1 MYWYT
6 SRARFVRSKRLIYKE
21 KPNMIGFSTIIYK
34 VLSLEFATHNMTF
47 VFYAFCGLGILH
59 IPLFISLKKRELMFA
74 DTAIITI
81 KAGNGGNGLVS
92 FHREKYV
99 PDGGP
104 DGGDGG
110 RGGNIVFKAD
120 KTLTTLID
128 FAHKKSFSA
137 RNGED
142 GKARNSSGKKGEDLY
157 IYVPVGTVI
166 KDVKSGKIMKDLSEN
181 GEEFI
186 AAYGGN
192 GGWGNVHFASATR
205 QTPKFAKD
213 GIKGQEREVLLELK
227 LIADVG
233 LAGFPNVGKSTLLS
247 AVSAAR
253 PKIAN
258 YHFTTLEP
266 NLGVVSIG
274 EGKSFVMADIPGL
287 IEGAHQGI
295 GLGHEFLRHIERTRL
310 IIHVVDVSGIE
321 GRNPIDD
328 FEKINSELELYSK
341 QLSSRPMVV
350 AANKTDVITDEKLL
364 EEFREYINKK
374 GYKLFEISAAA
385 HKGVRELINY
395 VSKELDTLEPTPIY
409 ESDFTQED
417 FEEEPFSVRV
427 EDGVYVVEGPY
438 IEKLLR
444 HSNFEDAES
453 MQYFQIA
460 LRRKGVIDA
469 LNKMGCGEG
478 DPVRMYELEFDY
490 TE

>member
-1 MYWYT
+1 M
-6 SRARFVRSKRLIYKE
+6 FVDK
-21 KPNMIGFSTIIYK
+21 
-34 VLSLEFATHNMTF
+34 A
-47 VFYAFCGLGILH
+47 
-59 IPLFISLKKRELMFA
+59 
-74 DTAIITI
+74 AITV

-110 RGGNIVFKAD
+110 RGGNIIFKAD
-120 KTLTTLID
+120 KTISTLID
-128 FAHKKSFSA
+128 FAHKKTFTA

-142 GKARNSSGKKGEDLY
+142 GKARNSFGRKGEDLY
-157 IYVPVGTVI
+157 IPVPVGTVI
-166 KDVKSGKIMKDLSEN
+166 KDAKSGRVMKDMSEDS
-181 GEEFI
+181 EEFI
-186 AAYGGN
+186 AAKGGN

-213 GIKGQEREVLLELK
+213 GLKGQERELILELK

-233 LAGFPNVGKSTLLS
+233 LVGFPNVGKSTLLS

-266 NLGVVSIG
+266 NLGVIKMG

-287 IEGAHQGI
+287 IEGAHEGI

-310 IIHVVDVSGIE
+310 IVHIVDVSGIE
-321 GRNPIDD
+321 GRNPIEDY
-328 FEKINSELELYSK
+328 EKINNELSLYSK
-341 QLSSRPMVV
+341 SLAERPQIVV
-350 AANKTDVITDEKLL
+350 ANKTDIIQDESLL
-364 EEFREYINKK
+364 EEFRNYIEEK
-374 GYKLFEISAAA
+374 GLKLFEISAAA
-385 HKGVRELINY
+385 HKGTKELMNY
-395 VSKELDTLEPTPIY
+395 VSQILDTLEPVEIY
-409 ESDFTQED
+409 EADFEEES
-417 FEEEPFSVRV
+417 FEEEPFEVRK
-427 EDGVYVVEGPY
+427 EDDTYVVGGPY

-444 HSNFEDAES
+444 HCNFEDGES
-453 MQYFQIA
+453 LQYFQVA

-469 LNKMGCGEG
+469 LENAGCGEG

-490 TE
+490 EE

>member
-1 MYWYT
+1 
-6 SRARFVRSKRLIYKE
+6 
-21 KPNMIGFSTIIYK
+21 
-34 VLSLEFATHNMTF
+34 
-47 VFYAFCGLGILH
+47 
-59 IPLFISLKKRELMFA
+59 MFA
-74 DTAIITI
+74 DTAQITV

-110 RGGNIVFKAD
+110 RGGNIIFKAD
-120 KTLTTLID
+120 KTLTTLVD
-128 FAHKKSFSA
+128 FAHKKVFTA

-142 GKARNSSGKKGEDLY
+142 GRARRSFGKKGEDLY
-157 IYVPVGTVI
+157 ILVPVGTVI
-166 KDVKSGKIMKDLSEN
+166 KDTKSGRVMKDMSEN

-213 GIKGQEREVLLELK
+213 GLKGQERELTLELK

-266 NLGVVSIG
+266 NLGVVKMG

-287 IEGAHQGI
+287 IEGAHEGI

-310 IIHVVDVSGIE
+310 IVHIVDVSGIE
-321 GRNPIDD
+321 GRNPIED
-328 FEKINSELELYSK
+328 FEKINNELSLYSK
-341 QLSSRPMVV
+341 SLAERPQIV
-350 AANKTDVITDEKLL
+350 AANKTDVITDPALL
-364 EEFREYINKK
+364 EDFRKYIENK
-374 GYKLFEISAAA
+374 GIKLFEISAAA
-385 HKGVRELINY
+385 HKGTKELINY
-395 VSKELDTLEPTPIY
+395 VSKMLDTLDPVEIY
-409 ESDFTQED
+409 EADFVEED
-417 FEEEPFSVRV
+417 FSEEPFEVRK
-427 EDGVYVVEGPY
+427 EGDTYVVEGPY
-438 IEKLLR
+438 VEKLLR

-460 LRRKGVIDA
+460 LRRKGIIEA
-469 LNKMGCGEG
+469 LENAGCGEG

>member
-1 MYWYT
+1 
-6 SRARFVRSKRLIYKE
+6 
-21 KPNMIGFSTIIYK
+21 
-34 VLSLEFATHNMTF
+34 
-47 VFYAFCGLGILH
+47 
-59 IPLFISLKKRELMFA
+59 MFA
-74 DTAIITI
+74 DIARITV

-120 KTLTTLID
+120 KTLTTLVD
-128 FAHKKSFSA
+128 FAHKKVFTA

-142 GKARNSSGKKGEDLY
+142 GRARRSFGKKGEDLY

-166 KDVKSGKIMKDLSEN
+166 RDAKSGRVMKDMSEN
-181 GEEFI
+181 EEEFI

-213 GIKGQEREVLLELK
+213 GLKGQERELILELK

-266 NLGVVSIG
+266 NLGVVKMG

-287 IEGAHQGI
+287 IEGAHEGV

-310 IIHVVDVSGIE
+310 IVHIVDVSGIE
-321 GRNPIDD
+321 GRNPIED
-328 FEKINSELELYSK
+328 FEKINEELSLYS
-341 QLSSRPMVV
+341 QSLAQRPQIV
-350 AANKTDVITDEKLL
+350 AANKTDIITDVSLL
-364 EEFREYINKK
+364 EEFRKYIADK
-374 GYKLFEISAAA
+374 GIKLFEISAAA
-385 HKGVRELINY
+385 HKGTKELINY
-395 VSKELDTLEPTPIY
+395 VSAMLDTLEPVEIY
-409 ESDFTQED
+409 EADFVEED
-417 FEEEPFSVRV
+417 FSEEPFEVRK
-427 EDGVYVVEGPY
+427 EGDTYVVEGPY
-438 IEKLLR
+438 VEKLLR

-460 LRRKGVIDA
+460 LRRKGIIEA
-469 LNKMGCGEG
+469 LENAGCGEG

>member
-1 MYWYT
+1 MFLDK
-6 SRARFVRSKRLIYKE
+6 A
-21 KPNMIGFSTIIYK
+21 TIT
-34 VLSLEFATHNMTF
+34 V
-47 VFYAFCGLGILH
+47 
-59 IPLFISLKKRELMFA
+59 
-74 DTAIITI
+74 

-110 RGGNIVFKAD
+110 KGGNIVFKAD
-120 KTLTTLID
+120 KTLTTLVD
-128 FAHKKSFSA
+128 FAHKKMFTA

-142 GKARNSSGKKGEDLY
+142 GKARRSSGRKGEDLY

-166 KDVKSGKIMKDLSEN
+166 KDAKSGRVMKDMSEN
-181 GEEFI
+181 EEEFI

-192 GGWGNVHFASATR
+192 GGWGNVHFATATR

-213 GIKGQEREVLLELK
+213 GIRGQERELILELK

-266 NLGVVSIG
+266 NLGVVKMG

-287 IEGAHQGI
+287 IEGAHEGI

-310 IIHVVDVSGIE
+310 IVHIVDVSGTE

-328 FEKINSELELYSK
+328 FEKINNELSLYSK
-341 QLSSRPMVV
+341 SLAERPQIV
-350 AANKTDVITDEKLL
+350 AANKIDVITEPKLL
-364 EEFREYINKK
+364 EDFRKYIEDK
-374 GYKLFEISAAA
+374 GLKLFEISAAA
-385 HKGVRELINY
+385 HTGTKELINQ
-395 VSKELDTLEPTPIY
+395 VSKLLDTLEPVEIY
-409 ESDFTQED
+409 EADFVEED
-417 FEEEPFSVRV
+417 FSEEPFSVRK
-427 EDGVYVVEGPY
+427 EGDTYVVEGPY
-438 IEKLLR
+438 VEKLLR

-453 MQYFQIA
+453 MQYFQLA
-460 LRRKGVIDA
+460 LRRKGIIEA
-469 LNKMGCGEG
+469 LENLGCGEG

>member
-1 MYWYT
+1 M
-6 SRARFVRSKRLIYKE
+6 FVDKA
-21 KPNMIGFSTIIYK
+21 TIT
-34 VLSLEFATHNMTF
+34 V
-47 VFYAFCGLGILH
+47 
-59 IPLFISLKKRELMFA
+59 
-74 DTAIITI
+74 

-110 RGGNIVFKAD
+110 RGGNIIFRAD
-120 KTLTTLID
+120 KTISTLID
-128 FAHKKSFSA
+128 FAHKKTFTA

-142 GKARNSSGKKGEDLY
+142 GKARNSFGKKGEDLY
-157 IYVPVGTVI
+157 ILVPVGTVI
-166 KDVKSGKIMKDLSEN
+166 KDAKSGRVMKDMSAD

-186 AAYGGN
+186 AAKGGN

-213 GIKGQEREVLLELK
+213 GLKGQERELILELK

-266 NLGVVSIG
+266 NLGVIKMG

-287 IEGAHQGI
+287 IEGAHEGI

-310 IIHVVDVSGIE
+310 IVHIVDVSGIE
-321 GRNPIDD
+321 GRNPIED
-328 FEKINSELELYSK
+328 FEKINEELKLYNNS
-341 QLSSRPMVV
+341 LAERPQIV
-350 AANKTDVITDEKLL
+350 AANKTDIIQDETLL
-364 EEFREYINKK
+364 DEFRAYIKEK
-374 GYKLFEISAAA
+374 GLRLFEISAAA
-385 HKGVRELINY
+385 HIGTKELINY
-395 VSKELDTLEPTPIY
+395 VAEVLDTLEPVEIY
-409 ESDFTQED
+409 EADFEEET
-417 FEEEPFSVRV
+417 FEEEPFEVYK
-427 EDGVYVVEGPY
+427 DGETYVVEGPY

-444 HSNFEDAES
+444 HCNFEDGES
-453 MQYFQIA
+453 LQYFQIA

-469 LNKMGCGEG
+469 LEKAGCGEG
-478 DPVRMYELEFDY
+478 DPVRMYELEFDF
-490 TE
+490 EE

>member
-1 MYWYT
+1 
-6 SRARFVRSKRLIYKE
+6 
-21 KPNMIGFSTIIYK
+21 
-34 VLSLEFATHNMTF
+34 
-47 VFYAFCGLGILH
+47 
-59 IPLFISLKKRELMFA
+59 MFA
-74 DTAIITI
+74 DTATITV

-110 RGGNIVFKAD
+110 KGGNIIFKAD
-120 KTLTTLID
+120 KTITTLID
-128 FAHKKSFSA
+128 FAHRKTFTAK
-137 RNGED
+137 NGED
-142 GKARNSSGKKGEDLY
+142 GKARRSSGRKGEDLY
-157 IYVPVGTVI
+157 ILVPVGTVI
-166 KDVKSGKIMKDLSEN
+166 KDAKSGRVMKDMSEN
-181 GEEFI
+181 EEEFI

-213 GIKGQEREVLLELK
+213 GLKGQERELLLELK

-266 NLGVVSIG
+266 NLGVIKMG

-287 IEGAHQGI
+287 IEGAHEGI

-310 IIHVVDVSGIE
+310 IVHIVDVSGIE
-321 GRNPIDD
+321 GRNPIED
-328 FEKINSELELYSK
+328 FEKINNELSLYSK
-341 QLSSRPMVV
+341 SLAERPQIV
-350 AANKTDVITDEKLL
+350 AANKTDVITEPTLL
-364 EEFREYINKK
+364 EDFRKYIEEK
-374 GYKLFEISAAA
+374 GLKLFEISAAA
-385 HKGVRELINY
+385 HKGTRELINY
-395 VSKELDTLEPTPIY
+395 VSDILDTLEPVEIY
-409 ESDFTQED
+409 EADFVEED
-417 FEEEPFSVRV
+417 FSEEPFEVRK
-427 EDGVYVVEGPY
+427 EGETYVVEGPY

-460 LRRKGVIDA
+460 LRRKGIIEA
-469 LNKMGCGEG
+469 LENAGCGEG

>member
-1 MYWYT
+1 MFLDK
-6 SRARFVRSKRLIYKE
+6 A
-21 KPNMIGFSTIIYK
+21 TIT
-34 VLSLEFATHNMTF
+34 V
-47 VFYAFCGLGILH
+47 
-59 IPLFISLKKRELMFA
+59 
-74 DTAIITI
+74 

-104 DGGDGG
+104 DGSDGG
-110 RGGNIVFKAD
+110 KGGNIVFKAD
-120 KTLTTLID
+120 KTLTTLVD
-128 FAHKKSFSA
+128 FAHKKMFTA

-142 GKARNSSGKKGEDLY
+142 GKARRSSGRKGEDLY

-166 KDVKSGKIMKDLSEN
+166 KDAKSGRVMKDMSEN
-181 GEEFI
+181 EEEFI

-192 GGWGNVHFASATR
+192 GGWGNVHFATATR

-213 GIKGQEREVLLELK
+213 GIRGQERELILELK

-266 NLGVVSIG
+266 NLGVVKMG

-287 IEGAHQGI
+287 IEGAHEGI

-310 IIHVVDVSGIE
+310 IVHIVDVSGTE

-328 FEKINSELELYSK
+328 FEKINNELSLYSK
-341 QLSSRPMVV
+341 SLAERPQIV
-350 AANKTDVITDEKLL
+350 AANKIDVITEPKLL
-364 EEFREYINKK
+364 EDFRKYIEDK
-374 GYKLFEISAAA
+374 GLKLFEISAAA
-385 HKGVRELINY
+385 HMGTKELINQ
-395 VSKELDTLEPTPIY
+395 VSKLLDTLEPVEIY
-409 ESDFTQED
+409 EADFVEED
-417 FEEEPFSVRV
+417 FSEEPFSVRK
-427 EDGVYVVEGPY
+427 EGDTYVVEGPY
-438 IEKLLR
+438 VEKLLR

-453 MQYFQIA
+453 MQYFQLA
-460 LRRKGVIDA
+460 LRRKGIIEA
-469 LNKMGCGEG
+469 LENLGCGEG

>member
-1 MYWYT
+1 
-6 SRARFVRSKRLIYKE
+6 
-21 KPNMIGFSTIIYK
+21 
-34 VLSLEFATHNMTF
+34 
-47 VFYAFCGLGILH
+47 
-59 IPLFISLKKRELMFA
+59 MFA
-74 DTAIITI
+74 DIANITV

-110 RGGNIVFKAD
+110 RGGNIIFKAD
-120 KTLTTLID
+120 KTISTLID
-128 FAHKKSFSA
+128 FAHKKTFTA

-142 GKARNSSGKKGEDLY
+142 GKARNSFGKKGEDLY
-157 IYVPVGTVI
+157 IFVPVGTVI
-166 KDVKSGKIMKDLSEN
+166 KDAKSGRVMKDMSED
-181 GEEFI
+181 GEEFV
-186 AAYGGN
+186 AAKGGN

-213 GIKGQEREVLLELK
+213 GLKGQERELILELK

-266 NLGVVSIG
+266 NLGVIKMG

-287 IEGAHQGI
+287 IEGAHEGI

-310 IIHVVDVSGIE
+310 IVHIVDVSGIE
-321 GRNPIDD
+321 GRNPIEDY
-328 FEKINSELELYSK
+328 EKINNELSLYSESLAK
-341 QLSSRPMVV
+341 RPQIV
-350 AANKTDVITDEKLL
+350 AANKTDIIQDESLL
-364 EEFREYINKK
+364 EEFRKYIADK
-374 GYKLFEISAAA
+374 GLPLFEISAAA
-385 HKGVRELINY
+385 HKGTKELINY
-395 VSKELDTLEPTPIY
+395 VSQILDTLEPVEIY
-409 ESDFTQED
+409 EADYEEEN
-417 FEEEPFSVRV
+417 FEEEPFEVRK
-427 EDGVYVVEGPY
+427 EGETYVVEGPY

-444 HSNFEDAES
+444 HCNFEDGES
-453 MQYFQIA
+453 LQYFQIA
-460 LRRKGVIDA
+460 LRRKGVIEA
-469 LNKMGCGEG
+469 LEEAGCGEG

-490 TE
+490 EE

>member
-1 MYWYT
+1 MFLDK
-6 SRARFVRSKRLIYKE
+6 A
-21 KPNMIGFSTIIYK
+21 TIT
-34 VLSLEFATHNMTF
+34 V
-47 VFYAFCGLGILH
+47 
-59 IPLFISLKKRELMFA
+59 
-74 DTAIITI
+74 

-110 RGGNIVFKAD
+110 KGGNIVFKAD
-120 KTLTTLID
+120 KTLTTLVD
-128 FAHKKSFSA
+128 FAHKKVFTA

-142 GKARNSSGKKGEDLY
+142 GKARRSFGRKGEDLY
-157 IYVPVGTVI
+157 IHVPVGTVI
-166 KDVKSGKIMKDLSEN
+166 KDAKSGRVMKDMSEN
-181 GEEFI
+181 EEEFI

-192 GGWGNVHFASATR
+192 GGWGNVHFATATR

-213 GIKGQEREVLLELK
+213 GIRGQERELILELK

-266 NLGVVSIG
+266 NLGVVKMG

-287 IEGAHQGI
+287 IEGAHEGI

-310 IIHVVDVSGIE
+310 IVHIVDVSGTE

-328 FEKINSELELYSK
+328 FEKINNELSLYSK
-341 QLSSRPMVV
+341 SLSERPQIV
-350 AANKTDVITDEKLL
+350 AANKIDVITDPKLL
-364 EEFREYINKK
+364 EDFRKYIEDK
-374 GYKLFEISAAA
+374 GLKLFEISAAA
-385 HKGVRELINY
+385 HMGTKELINQ
-395 VSKELDTLEPTPIY
+395 VSKLLDTLEPVEIY
-409 ESDFTQED
+409 EADFVEED
-417 FEEEPFSVRV
+417 FSEEPFTVRK
-427 EDGVYVVEGPY
+427 EGDTYVVEGPY
-438 IEKLLR
+438 VEKLLR

-453 MQYFQIA
+453 MQYFQLA
-460 LRRKGVIDA
+460 LRRKGIIEA
-469 LNKMGCGEG
+469 LENLGCGEG

>member
-1 MYWYT
+1 M
-6 SRARFVRSKRLIYKE
+6 FVDKAS
-21 KPNMIGFSTIIYK
+21 
-34 VLSLEFATHNMTF
+34 
-47 VFYAFCGLGILH
+47 
-59 IPLFISLKKRELMFA
+59 
-74 DTAIITI
+74 ITV

-110 RGGNIVFKAD
+110 RGGNIVFRAD
-120 KTLTTLID
+120 KTISTLID
-128 FAHKKSFSA
+128 FAHKKTFTA

-142 GKARNSSGKKGEDLY
+142 GKARNSFGKKGEDLY
-157 IYVPVGTVI
+157 ILVPVGTVI
-166 KDVKSGKIMKDLSEN
+166 KDAKSGRVMKDMSED

-186 AAYGGN
+186 AAKGGN

-213 GIKGQEREVLLELK
+213 GLKGQERELILELK

-266 NLGVVSIG
+266 NLGVIKMG

-287 IEGAHQGI
+287 IEGAHEGI

-310 IIHVVDVSGIE
+310 IVHIVDVSGIE
-321 GRNPIDD
+321 GRNPIEDY
-328 FEKINSELELYSK
+328 EKINNELSLYSK
-341 QLSSRPMVV
+341 SLAERPQIV
-350 AANKTDVITDEKLL
+350 AANKTDIIQDESLL
-364 EEFREYINKK
+364 EEFRKYIEEK
-374 GYKLFEISAAA
+374 GLPLFEISAAA
-385 HKGVRELINY
+385 HKGTKELINY
-395 VSKELDTLEPTPIY
+395 VSQILDTLEPVEIY
-409 ESDFTQED
+409 EADFEEEN
-417 FEEEPFSVRV
+417 FEEEPFEVFK
-427 EDGVYVVEGPY
+427 EGETYVVQGPY

-444 HSNFEDAES
+444 HCNFDDGES
-453 MQYFQIA
+453 LQYFQVA

-469 LNKMGCGEG
+469 LEKAGCSEG

-490 TE
+490 EE

>member
-1 MYWYT
+1 
-6 SRARFVRSKRLIYKE
+6 
-21 KPNMIGFSTIIYK
+21 
-34 VLSLEFATHNMTF
+34 
-47 VFYAFCGLGILH
+47 
-59 IPLFISLKKRELMFA
+59 
-74 DTAIITI
+74 
-81 KAGNGGNGLVS
+81 VS

-120 KTLTTLID
+120 KTLTTLVD
-128 FAHKKSFSA
+128 FAHKKIFTA

-142 GKARNSSGKKGEDLY
+142 GRARRSFGKKGEDLY

-166 KDVKSGKIMKDLSEN
+166 RDAKSGRVMKDMSEN
-181 GEEFI
+181 EEEFI

-213 GIKGQEREVLLELK
+213 GLKGQERELILELK

-266 NLGVVSIG
+266 NLGVVKMG

-287 IEGAHQGI
+287 IEGAHEGV

-310 IIHVVDVSGIE
+310 IVHIVDVSGIE
-321 GRNPIDD
+321 GRNPIED
-328 FEKINSELELYSK
+328 FEKINEELSLYS
-341 QLSSRPMVV
+341 QSLAQRPQIV
-350 AANKTDVITDEKLL
+350 AANKTDIITDALLL
-364 EEFREYINKK
+364 EEFRKYIADK
-374 GYKLFEISAAA
+374 GLKLFEISAAA
-385 HKGVRELINY
+385 HKGTKELINY
-395 VSKELDTLEPTPIY
+395 VSAMLDTLEPVEIY
-409 ESDFTQED
+409 EADFVEED
-417 FEEEPFSVRV
+417 FSEEPFEVRK
-427 EDGVYVVEGPY
+427 EGDTYVVEGPY
-438 IEKLLR
+438 VEKLLR
-444 HSNFEDAES
+444 HCNFEDAES

-460 LRRKGVIDA
+460 LRRKGIIEA
-469 LNKMGCGEG
+469 LENAGCCEG

>member
-1 MYWYT
+1 
-6 SRARFVRSKRLIYKE
+6 
-21 KPNMIGFSTIIYK
+21 
-34 VLSLEFATHNMTF
+34 
-47 VFYAFCGLGILH
+47 
-59 IPLFISLKKRELMFA
+59 MFA
-74 DTAIITI
+74 DIAHITV

-120 KTLTTLID
+120 KTLTTLVD
-128 FAHKKSFSA
+128 FAHKKNFTA

-142 GKARNSSGKKGEDLY
+142 GRARRSFGKKGEDLY

-166 KDVKSGKIMKDLSEN
+166 KDTKSGKVMKDMSEN

-213 GIKGQEREVLLELK
+213 GLKGQERELTLELK

-266 NLGVVSIG
+266 NLGVVKMG

-287 IEGAHQGI
+287 IEGAHEGI

-310 IIHVVDVSGIE
+310 IVHIVDVSGIE
-321 GRNPIDD
+321 GRNPIED
-328 FEKINSELELYSK
+328 FEKINNELSLYSHS
-341 QLSSRPMVV
+341 LAERPQIVV
-350 AANKTDVITDEKLL
+350 ANKTDIITDTALL
-364 EEFREYINKK
+364 EEFRKYIEEK
-374 GYKLFEISAAA
+374 GLRLFEISAAA
-385 HKGVRELINY
+385 HKGTKELINY
-395 VSKELDTLEPTPIY
+395 VSAMLDTLEPVEIY
-409 ESDFTQED
+409 EADFVEED
-417 FEEEPFSVRV
+417 FSEEPFEVRK
-427 EDGVYVVEGPY
+427 EGETYVVEGPY
-438 IEKLLR
+438 VEKLLR
-444 HSNFEDAES
+444 HCNFEDAES
-453 MQYFQIA
+453 MQYFQLA
-460 LRRKGVIDA
+460 LRRKGIIEA
-469 LNKMGCGEG
+469 LENAGCGEG

>member
-1 MYWYT
+1 M
-6 SRARFVRSKRLIYKE
+6 FVDKA
-21 KPNMIGFSTIIYK
+21 N
-34 VLSLEFATHNMTF
+34 
-47 VFYAFCGLGILH
+47 
-59 IPLFISLKKRELMFA
+59 
-74 DTAIITI
+74 ITV

-110 RGGNIVFKAD
+110 KGGNIVFKAD
-120 KTLTTLID
+120 KTLSTLID
-128 FAHKKSFSA
+128 FAHKKVFTA

-142 GKARNSSGKKGEDLY
+142 GKARRSSGRKGEDLY

-166 KDVKSGKIMKDLSEN
+166 REAKTSRVMKDMSCD

-186 AAYGGN
+186 AAQGGN

-213 GIKGQEREVLLELK
+213 GLKGQERELTLELK
-227 LIADVG
+227 LLADVG

-266 NLGVVSIG
+266 NLGVVKMG

-287 IEGAHQGI
+287 IEGAHEGI

-310 IIHVVDVSGIE
+310 IVHIVDVSGIE
-321 GRNPIDD
+321 GRNPIED
-328 FEKINSELELYSK
+328 FEKINEELSLYSES
-341 QLSSRPMVV
+341 LGSRPQIV
-350 AANKTDVITDEKLL
+350 AANKIDIITDSEAYEDFKK
-364 EEFREYINKK
+364 YIADK
-374 GYKLFEISAAA
+374 GIKLFEISAAT
-385 HKGVRELINY
+385 HSGTKELINY
-395 VSKELDTLEPTPIY
+395 VSMVLDTLEPVQIY
-409 ESDFTQED
+409 EADFVEED
-417 FEEEPFSVRV
+417 FEEEPFQVRK
-427 EDGVYVVEGPY
+427 EDDTYVVEGPY
-438 IEKLLR
+438 VEKLLR
-444 HSNFEDAES
+444 HCNFEDAES
-453 MQYFQIA
+453 MQYFQLA
-460 LRRKGVIDA
+460 LRRKGIIEA
-469 LNKMGCGEG
+469 LENAGCSEG

>member
-1 MYWYT
+1 
-6 SRARFVRSKRLIYKE
+6 
-21 KPNMIGFSTIIYK
+21 
-34 VLSLEFATHNMTF
+34 
-47 VFYAFCGLGILH
+47 
-59 IPLFISLKKRELMFA
+59 MFA
-74 DTAIITI
+74 DIANITV

-110 RGGNIVFKAD
+110 KGGNIVFKAD
-120 KTLTTLID
+120 KTLTTLVD
-128 FAHKKSFSA
+128 FAHKKVFTA

-142 GKARNSSGKKGEDLY
+142 GKARRSSGRKGEDLY
-157 IYVPVGTVI
+157 ILVPVGTVI
-166 KDVKSGKIMKDLSEN
+166 KDAKSGRVMKDMSEN
-181 GEEFI
+181 EEEFI

-213 GIKGQEREVLLELK
+213 GLKGQERELILELK

-266 NLGVVSIG
+266 NLGVIKMG

-287 IEGAHQGI
+287 IEGAHEGI

-310 IIHVVDVSGIE
+310 IVHIVDVSGIE
-321 GRNPIDD
+321 GRNPIED
-328 FEKINSELELYSK
+328 FEKINKELSLYSES
-341 QLSSRPMVV
+341 LATRPQIVV
-350 AANKTDVITDEKLL
+350 ANKTDIITDPSLL
-364 EEFREYINKK
+364 EEFRKYIEEK
-374 GYKLFEISAAA
+374 GLPLFEISAAA
-385 HKGVRELINY
+385 HKGTKELINH
-395 VSKELDTLEPTPIY
+395 VSAMLDTLEPVEIY
-409 ESDFTQED
+409 EADFVEED
-417 FEEEPFSVRV
+417 FFEEPFAVRK
-427 EDGVYVVEGPY
+427 EGETYVVEGPY
-438 IEKLLR
+438 VEKLLR
-444 HSNFEDAES
+444 HCNFEDAES
-453 MQYFQIA
+453 MQYFQLA
-460 LRRKGVIDA
+460 LRRKGIIDA
-469 LNKMGCGEG
+469 LENAGCGEG

>member
-1 MYWYT
+1 
-6 SRARFVRSKRLIYKE
+6 
-21 KPNMIGFSTIIYK
+21 
-34 VLSLEFATHNMTF
+34 
-47 VFYAFCGLGILH
+47 
-59 IPLFISLKKRELMFA
+59 MFA
-74 DTAIITI
+74 DIAQITV

-110 RGGNIVFKAD
+110 KGGNIVFKAD
-120 KTLTTLID
+120 KTLTTLVD
-128 FAHKKSFSA
+128 FAHKKVFTA

-142 GKARNSSGKKGEDLY
+142 GKARRSSGRKGEDLY

-166 KDVKSGKIMKDLSEN
+166 KDAKSGRVMKDMSEN
-181 GEEFI
+181 EEEFI
-186 AAYGGN
+186 AAHGGN
-192 GGWGNVHFASATR
+192 GGWGNVHFATATR

-213 GIKGQEREVLLELK
+213 GIKGQERELILELK

-266 NLGVVSIG
+266 NLGVVKMG

-287 IEGAHQGI
+287 IEGAHEGI

-310 IIHVVDVSGIE
+310 IVHIVDVSGTE

-328 FEKINSELELYSK
+328 FEKINNELSLYSK
-341 QLSSRPMVV
+341 SLSERPQIV
-350 AANKTDVITDEKLL
+350 AANKIDVITDPKLL
-364 EEFREYINKK
+364 EDFRKYIEDK
-374 GYKLFEISAAA
+374 GLKLFEISAAA
-385 HKGVRELINY
+385 HIGTKELINY
-395 VSKELDTLEPTPIY
+395 VSKLLDTLEPVEIY
-409 ESDFTQED
+409 EADFVEED
-417 FEEEPFSVRV
+417 FSEEPFTLRK
-427 EDGVYVVEGPY
+427 EGDTYVVEGPY

-453 MQYFQIA
+453 MQYFQLA
-460 LRRKGVIDA
+460 LRRKGIIDA
-469 LNKMGCGEG
+469 LENLGCGEG

>member
-1 MYWYT
+1 
-6 SRARFVRSKRLIYKE
+6 
-21 KPNMIGFSTIIYK
+21 
-34 VLSLEFATHNMTF
+34 
-47 VFYAFCGLGILH
+47 
-59 IPLFISLKKRELMFA
+59 MFA
-74 DTAIITI
+74 DTAKITV

-128 FAHKKSFSA
+128 FAHKKVFTA
-137 RNGED
+137 KNGED
-142 GKARNSSGKKGEDLY
+142 GRARNSFGKKGEDLY

-166 KDVKSGKIMKDLSEN
+166 KDAKTLRVMKDLSEN

-186 AAYGGN
+186 AARGGN
-192 GGWGNVHFASATR
+192 GGWGNVHFATATR

-213 GIKGQEREVLLELK
+213 GIKGQERELILELK

-233 LAGFPNVGKSTLLS
+233 LAGFPNVGKSTLLAS
-247 AVSAAR
+247 VSAAR

-287 IEGAHQGI
+287 IEGAHEGV

-341 QLSSRPMVV
+341 NLAARPMVV
-350 AANKTDVITDEKLL
+350 AANKTDIIMDNALL

-374 GYKLFEISAAA
+374 GLKLFEISAAA
-385 HKGVRELINY
+385 HKGVRELMNY
-395 VSKELDTLEPTPIY
+395 VSKELDNLEPVELY
-409 ESDFTQED
+409 EADFVEED
-417 FEEEPFSVRV
+417 YEEEPFEVRI
-427 EDGVYVVEGPY
+427 ENGVYVVEGPY

-444 HSNFEDAES
+444 HCNFEDAES

-469 LNKMGCGEG
+469 LCEKGCGEG

>member
-1 MYWYT
+1 M
-6 SRARFVRSKRLIYKE
+6 FVDKA
-21 KPNMIGFSTIIYK
+21 N
-34 VLSLEFATHNMTF
+34 
-47 VFYAFCGLGILH
+47 
-59 IPLFISLKKRELMFA
+59 
-74 DTAIITI
+74 ITV

-120 KTLTTLID
+120 KTLSTLVD
-128 FAHKKSFSA
+128 FAHKKVFTA

-142 GKARNSSGKKGEDLY
+142 GKARRSFGRKGEDLY

-166 KDVKSGKIMKDLSEN
+166 RDAKTNRVMKDMSED

-186 AAYGGN
+186 AAQGGN

-213 GIKGQEREVLLELK
+213 GLKGQEREITLELK

-266 NLGVVSIG
+266 NLGVVKMG

-287 IEGAHQGI
+287 IEGAHEGI

-310 IIHVVDVSGIE
+310 IVHIVDISGIE
-321 GRNPIDD
+321 GRNPIED
-328 FEKINSELELYSK
+328 FEKINEELSLYSES
-341 QLSSRPMVV
+341 LANRPQIV
-350 AANKTDVITDEKLL
+350 AANKIDIITDPDAY
-364 EEFREYINKK
+364 EEFKKYIADK
-374 GYKLFEISAAA
+374 GIKLFEISAAT
-385 HKGVRELINY
+385 HSGTKELINY
-395 VSKELDTLEPTPIY
+395 VSAILDTLEPVQIY
-409 ESDFTQED
+409 EADFVEED
-417 FEEEPFSVRV
+417 FEEEPFEVRK
-427 EDGVYVVEGPY
+427 EDDTYVVEGPY
-438 IEKLLR
+438 VEKLLR
-444 HSNFEDAES
+444 HCNFEDAES
-453 MQYFQIA
+453 MQYFQLA
-460 LRRKGVIDA
+460 LRRKGIIDA
-469 LNKMGCGEG
+469 LENAGCGEG

>member
-1 MYWYT
+1 M
-6 SRARFVRSKRLIYKE
+6 FVDKA
-21 KPNMIGFSTIIYK
+21 N
-34 VLSLEFATHNMTF
+34 
-47 VFYAFCGLGILH
+47 
-59 IPLFISLKKRELMFA
+59 
-74 DTAIITI
+74 ITV

-110 RGGNIVFKAD
+110 KGGNIVFKAD
-120 KTLTTLID
+120 KTLSTLID
-128 FAHKKSFSA
+128 FAHKKVFTA

-142 GKARNSSGKKGEDLY
+142 GKARRSSGRKGEDLY
-157 IYVPVGTVI
+157 INVPVGTVI
-166 KDVKSGKIMKDLSEN
+166 RDAKSNRVMKDMSCD

-186 AAYGGN
+186 AAQGGN

-213 GIKGQEREVLLELK
+213 GLKGQERELALELK
-227 LIADVG
+227 LLADVG

-266 NLGVVSIG
+266 NLGVVKMG

-287 IEGAHQGI
+287 IEGAHEGI

-310 IIHVVDVSGIE
+310 IVHIVDVSGIE
-321 GRNPIDD
+321 GRNPIED
-328 FEKINSELELYSK
+328 FEKINEELSLYSES
-341 QLSSRPMVV
+341 LATRPQIV
-350 AANKTDVITDEKLL
+350 AANKIDIITDVEAYENFKK
-364 EEFREYINKK
+364 YIADK
-374 GYKLFEISAAA
+374 GIRLFEISAAS
-385 HKGVRELINY
+385 HQGTKELINY
-395 VSKELDTLEPTPIY
+395 VSAILDTLEPVEIY
-409 ESDFTQED
+409 EADFVEED
-417 FEEEPFSVRV
+417 FSEDPFEVRK
-427 EDGVYVVEGPY
+427 EDDTYVVEGPY

-444 HSNFEDAES
+444 HCNFEDAES
-453 MQYFQIA
+453 MQYFQLA
-460 LRRKGVIDA
+460 LRRKGIIEA
-469 LNKMGCGEG
+469 LENAGCGEG

>member
-1 MYWYT
+1 
-6 SRARFVRSKRLIYKE
+6 
-21 KPNMIGFSTIIYK
+21 
-34 VLSLEFATHNMTF
+34 
-47 VFYAFCGLGILH
+47 
-59 IPLFISLKKRELMFA
+59 MFA
-74 DTAIITI
+74 DIANITV

-120 KTLTTLID
+120 KTISTLID
-128 FAHKKSFSA
+128 FAHKKTFTA

-142 GKARNSSGKKGEDLY
+142 GKARNSFGRKGEDLY
-157 IYVPVGTVI
+157 IPVPVGTVI
-166 KDVKSGKIMKDLSEN
+166 KDAKSGRVMKDMSED

-186 AAYGGN
+186 AAKGGN

-213 GIKGQEREVLLELK
+213 GLKGQERELILELK

-266 NLGVVSIG
+266 NLGVIKMG

-287 IEGAHQGI
+287 IEGAHEGI

-310 IIHVVDVSGIE
+310 IVHIVDVSGIE
-321 GRNPIDD
+321 GRNPIEDY
-328 FEKINSELELYSK
+328 EKINNELSLYSK
-341 QLSSRPMVV
+341 SLAERPQIV
-350 AANKTDVITDEKLL
+350 AANKTDIIQDESLL
-364 EEFREYINKK
+364 EEFRKYIADK
-374 GYKLFEISAAA
+374 GLPLFEISAAA
-385 HKGVRELINY
+385 HKGTKELINY
-395 VSKELDTLEPTPIY
+395 VSQILDTLEPVEIY
-409 ESDFTQED
+409 EADFEEES
-417 FEEEPFSVRV
+417 FEEEPFEVLK
-427 EDGVYVVEGPY
+427 EGDTYVVEGPY

-444 HSNFEDAES
+444 HCNFEDAES

-460 LRRKGVIDA
+460 LRRKGVIEA
-469 LNKMGCGEG
+469 LENAGCGEG

-490 TE
+490 EE

>member
-1 MYWYT
+1 
-6 SRARFVRSKRLIYKE
+6 
-21 KPNMIGFSTIIYK
+21 
-34 VLSLEFATHNMTF
+34 
-47 VFYAFCGLGILH
+47 
-59 IPLFISLKKRELMFA
+59 MFA
-74 DTAIITI
+74 DIANITV

-110 RGGNIVFKAD
+110 KGGNIVFKAD

-128 FAHKKSFSA
+128 FAHRKVFTA

-142 GKARNSSGKKGEDLY
+142 GKARRSSGRKGEDLY

-166 KDVKSGKIMKDLSEN
+166 KDTKTNRVMKDLSEN

-213 GIKGQEREVLLELK
+213 GLKGQERELTLELK

-266 NLGVVSIG
+266 NLGVVKMG

-287 IEGAHQGI
+287 IEGAHEGI

-310 IIHVVDVSGIE
+310 IVHVVDVSGIE
-321 GRNPIDD
+321 GRNPIED
-328 FEKINSELELYSK
+328 FEKINEELSLYSES
-341 QLSSRPMVV
+341 LATRPQIV
-350 AANKTDVITDEKLL
+350 AANKIDIITDPDAY
-364 EEFREYINKK
+364 EEFKKYIADK
-374 GYKLFEISAAA
+374 GIKLFEISAAA
-385 HKGVRELINY
+385 HQGTKELINH
-395 VSKELDTLEPTPIY
+395 VSAMLDTLEPVEIY
-409 ESDFTQED
+409 EADFVEED
-417 FEEEPFSVRV
+417 FEEEPFEVRK
-427 EDGVYVVEGPY
+427 EDDTYVVEGPY

-444 HSNFEDAES
+444 HCNFEDAES
-453 MQYFQIA
+453 MQYFQLA
-460 LRRKGVIDA
+460 LRRKGIIEA
-469 LNKMGCGEG
+469 LENAGCGEG

>member
-1 MYWYT
+1 
-6 SRARFVRSKRLIYKE
+6 
-21 KPNMIGFSTIIYK
+21 
-34 VLSLEFATHNMTF
+34 
-47 VFYAFCGLGILH
+47 
-59 IPLFISLKKRELMFA
+59 MFA
-74 DTAIITI
+74 DTAQITV

-110 RGGNIVFKAD
+110 RGGNIIFKAD
-120 KTLTTLID
+120 KTLTTLVD
-128 FAHKKSFSA
+128 FAHKKVFTA

-142 GKARNSSGKKGEDLY
+142 GRARRSFGKKGEDLY
-157 IYVPVGTVI
+157 ILVPVGTVI
-166 KDVKSGKIMKDLSEN
+166 KETKSGRVMKDMSEN

-213 GIKGQEREVLLELK
+213 GLKGQERELTLELK

-266 NLGVVSIG
+266 NLGVVKMG

-287 IEGAHQGI
+287 IEGAHEGI

-310 IIHVVDVSGIE
+310 IVHIVDVSGIE
-321 GRNPIDD
+321 GRNPIED
-328 FEKINSELELYSK
+328 FEKINNELSLYSK
-341 QLSSRPMVV
+341 SLAERPQIV
-350 AANKTDVITDEKLL
+350 AANKTDVITDPTLL
-364 EEFREYINKK
+364 EDFRKYIEDK
-374 GYKLFEISAAA
+374 GIKLFEISAAA
-385 HKGVRELINY
+385 HKGTKELINY
-395 VSKELDTLEPTPIY
+395 VSKILDTLDPVEIY
-409 ESDFTQED
+409 EADFVEED
-417 FEEEPFSVRV
+417 FSEEPFEVRK
-427 EDGVYVVEGPY
+427 EGDTYVVEGPY
-438 IEKLLR
+438 VEKLLR

-460 LRRKGVIDA
+460 LRRKGIIEA
-469 LNKMGCGEG
+469 LENAGCGEG

>member
-1 MYWYT
+1 M
-6 SRARFVRSKRLIYKE
+6 FVDK
-21 KPNMIGFSTIIYK
+21 
-34 VLSLEFATHNMTF
+34 
-47 VFYAFCGLGILH
+47 
-59 IPLFISLKKRELMFA
+59 
-74 DTAIITI
+74 AIVSV

-110 RGGNIVFKAD
+110 KGGNIIFKAD
-120 KTLTTLID
+120 KTLTTLVD
-128 FAHKKSFSA
+128 FAHRKTFTAK
-137 RNGED
+137 NGED
-142 GKARNSSGKKGEDLY
+142 GKARRSSGRKGEDLY
-157 IYVPVGTVI
+157 ILVPVGTVI
-166 KDVKSGKIMKDLSEN
+166 KDAKSGRVMKDMSEN
-181 GEEFI
+181 EEEFI

-213 GIKGQEREVLLELK
+213 GLKGQERELLLELK

-266 NLGVVSIG
+266 NLGVVKMG

-287 IEGAHQGI
+287 IEGAHEGI

-310 IIHVVDVSGIE
+310 IVHIVDVSGIE
-321 GRNPIDD
+321 GRDPIEDY
-328 FEKINSELELYSK
+328 EKINSELSLYSK
-341 QLSSRPMVV
+341 SLAERPQIVV
-350 AANKTDVITDEKLL
+350 ANKIDVIADPELL
-364 EEFREYINKK
+364 EKFREYIKEK
-374 GYKLFEISAAA
+374 GLELFEISAAA
-385 HKGVRELINY
+385 HKGTRELINY
-395 VSKELDTLEPTPIY
+395 VSSILDTLEPVEIY
-409 ESDFTQED
+409 EADFVEED
-417 FEEEPFSVRV
+417 FSEEPFEVRK
-427 EDGVYVVEGPY
+427 EGETYVVEGPY

-444 HSNFEDAES
+444 HCNFEDAES

-460 LRRKGVIDA
+460 LRRKGIIEA
-469 LNKMGCGEG
+469 LENAGCGEG

>member
-1 MYWYT
+1 M
-6 SRARFVRSKRLIYKE
+6 FVDKA
-21 KPNMIGFSTIIYK
+21 N
-34 VLSLEFATHNMTF
+34 
-47 VFYAFCGLGILH
+47 
-59 IPLFISLKKRELMFA
+59 
-74 DTAIITI
+74 ITI

-110 RGGNIVFKAD
+110 RGGNIIFKAD
-120 KTLTTLID
+120 KTISTLID
-128 FAHKKSFSA
+128 FAHKKTFTA

-142 GKARNSSGKKGEDLY
+142 GKARNSSGRKGEDLY
-157 IYVPVGTVI
+157 ILVPVGTVI
-166 KDVKSGKIMKDLSEN
+166 KEATTGRVMKDMSED

-186 AAYGGN
+186 AAKGGN
-192 GGWGNVHFASATR
+192 GGWGNVHFATATR

-213 GIKGQEREVLLELK
+213 GLKGQERELILELK

-266 NLGVVSIG
+266 NLGVIKMG

-287 IEGAHQGI
+287 IEGAHEGI

-310 IIHVVDVSGIE
+310 IVHIVDVSGIE
-321 GRNPIDD
+321 GRNPIEDY
-328 FEKINSELELYSK
+328 EKINNELSLYSAS
-341 QLSSRPMVV
+341 LAERPQIVV
-350 AANKTDVITDEKLL
+350 ANKTDIIQDESLL
-364 EEFREYINKK
+364 EEFRKFIEEK
-374 GYKLFEISAAA
+374 GLKLFEISAAA
-385 HKGVRELINY
+385 HKGTKELINY
-395 VSKELDTLEPTPIY
+395 VSQILDTLEPVEIY
-409 ESDFTQED
+409 EADFEEEN
-417 FEEEPFSVRV
+417 FEEEPFEVRK
-427 EDGVYVVEGPY
+427 EGDTYVVEGPY

-444 HSNFEDAES
+444 HCNFEDAES
-453 MQYFQIA
+453 LQYFQIA

-469 LNKMGCGEG
+469 LENAGCGEG
-478 DPVRMYELEFDY
+478 DPVRMYELEFDF
-490 TE
+490 EE

>member
-1 MYWYT
+1 
-6 SRARFVRSKRLIYKE
+6 
-21 KPNMIGFSTIIYK
+21 
-34 VLSLEFATHNMTF
+34 
-47 VFYAFCGLGILH
+47 
-59 IPLFISLKKRELMFA
+59 MFA
-74 DTAIITI
+74 DTARISV

-110 RGGNIVFKAD
+110 KGGNIVFKAD
-120 KTLTTLID
+120 KTISTLID
-128 FAHKKSFSA
+128 FAHKKTFSA
-137 RNGED
+137 KNGED
-142 GKARNSSGKKGEDLY
+142 GKARNSFGKKGEDLY

-166 KDVKSGKIMKDLSEN
+166 KDEKTGRVMKDMSCD

-192 GGWGNVHFASATR
+192 GGWGNVHFATATR
-205 QTPKFAKD
+205 QAPKFAKD
-213 GIKGQEREVLLELK
+213 GLKGQERELLLELK

-266 NLGVVSIG
+266 NLGVIKIG

-287 IEGAHQGI
+287 IEGAHEGV

-310 IIHVVDVSGIE
+310 IVHIVDVSGIE
-321 GRNPIDD
+321 GRNPVEDY
-328 FEKINSELELYSK
+328 EKINAELALYS
-341 QLSSRPMVV
+341 QSLAQRPQIVV
-350 AANKTDVITDEKLL
+350 ANKTDIIQDETLL
-364 EEFREYINKK
+364 EEFRSYIK
-374 GYKLFEISAAA
+374 GKGIKLFEISAAA
-385 HKGVRELINY
+385 HKGTKELINY
-395 VSKELDTLEPTPIY
+395 VSATLDTLEPVEIY
-409 ESDFTQED
+409 EADFVEED
-417 FEEEPFSVRV
+417 FNQEPF
-427 EDGVYVVEGPY
+427 EITKDGDTYVVEGPY

-444 HSNFEDAES
+444 HCNFEDAES
-453 MQYFQIA
+453 MQYFQLA
-460 LRRKGVIDA
+460 LRRKGIIEA
-469 LNKMGCGEG
+469 LENMGCGEG

>member
-1 MYWYT
+1 M
-6 SRARFVRSKRLIYKE
+6 FVDKA
-21 KPNMIGFSTIIYK
+21 N
-34 VLSLEFATHNMTF
+34 
-47 VFYAFCGLGILH
+47 
-59 IPLFISLKKRELMFA
+59 
-74 DTAIITI
+74 ITV

-110 RGGNIVFKAD
+110 KGGNIVFKAD
-120 KTLTTLID
+120 KTLSTLID
-128 FAHKKSFSA
+128 FAHKKVFTA

-142 GKARNSSGKKGEDLY
+142 GKARRSSGRKGEDLY
-157 IYVPVGTVI
+157 INVPVGTVI
-166 KDVKSGKIMKDLSEN
+166 RDAKTNRVMKDMSED

-186 AAYGGN
+186 AAQGGN

-213 GIKGQEREVLLELK
+213 GLKGQERELTLELK
-227 LIADVG
+227 LLADVG

-266 NLGVVSIG
+266 NLGVVKIG

-287 IEGAHQGI
+287 IEGAHEGI

-310 IIHVVDVSGIE
+310 IVHIVDVSGIE
-321 GRNPIDD
+321 GRNPIED
-328 FEKINSELELYSK
+328 FEKINEELSLYNES
-341 QLSSRPMVV
+341 LAARPQIV
-350 AANKTDVITDEKLL
+350 AANKIDIITDPEAYESFKK
-364 EEFREYINKK
+364 YIADK
-374 GYKLFEISAAA
+374 GIRLFEISAAS
-385 HKGVRELINY
+385 HQGTKELINY
-395 VSKELDTLEPTPIY
+395 VSAILDTLEPVEIY
-409 ESDFTQED
+409 EADFVEED
-417 FEEEPFSVRV
+417 FEEEPFEVRK
-427 EDGVYVVEGPY
+427 EDDTYVVEGPY
-438 IEKLLR
+438 VEKLLR
-444 HSNFEDAES
+444 HCNFEDAES
-453 MQYFQIA
+453 MQYFQLA
-460 LRRKGVIDA
+460 LRRKGIIDA
-469 LNKMGCGEG
+469 LENAGCGEG

>member
-1 MYWYT
+1 M
-6 SRARFVRSKRLIYKE
+6 FVDKA
-21 KPNMIGFSTIIYK
+21 
-34 VLSLEFATHNMTF
+34 V
-47 VFYAFCGLGILH
+47 
-59 IPLFISLKKRELMFA
+59 ISV
-74 DTAIITI
+74 

-110 RGGNIVFKAD
+110 KGGNIIFKAD
-120 KTLTTLID
+120 KTLTTLVD
-128 FAHKKSFSA
+128 FAHRKTFTAK
-137 RNGED
+137 NGED
-142 GKARNSSGKKGEDLY
+142 GKARRSSGRKGEDLY
-157 IYVPVGTVI
+157 ILVPVGTVI
-166 KDVKSGKIMKDLSEN
+166 KDSKSGRVMKDMSEN
-181 GEEFI
+181 EEEFI

-213 GIKGQEREVLLELK
+213 GLKGQERELLLELK

-266 NLGVVSIG
+266 NLGVIKMG

-287 IEGAHQGI
+287 IEGAHEGI

-310 IIHVVDVSGIE
+310 IVHIVDVSGIE
-321 GRNPIDD
+321 GRNPIED
-328 FEKINSELELYSK
+328 FEKINNELSLYSK
-341 QLSSRPMVV
+341 SLAERPQIV
-350 AANKTDVITDEKLL
+350 AANKTDVITDPSLL
-364 EEFREYINKK
+364 EDFRKYIEEK
-374 GYKLFEISAAA
+374 GLKLFEISAVA
-385 HKGVRELINY
+385 HKGTRELINY
-395 VSKELDTLEPTPIY
+395 VSDILDTLEPVEIY
-409 ESDFTQED
+409 EADFVEED
-417 FEEEPFSVRV
+417 FSEEPFEVRK
-427 EDGVYVVEGPY
+427 EGETYVVEGPY

-460 LRRKGVIDA
+460 LRRKGIIEA
-469 LNKMGCGEG
+469 LENAGCGEG

>member
-1 MYWYT
+1 M
-6 SRARFVRSKRLIYKE
+6 FVDKA
-21 KPNMIGFSTIIYK
+21 TIT
-34 VLSLEFATHNMTF
+34 V
-47 VFYAFCGLGILH
+47 
-59 IPLFISLKKRELMFA
+59 
-74 DTAIITI
+74 

-110 RGGNIVFKAD
+110 KGGNIIFKAD
-120 KTLTTLID
+120 KTITTLVD
-128 FAHKKSFSA
+128 FAHRKTFTA

-142 GKARNSSGKKGEDLY
+142 GRARRSFGKKGEDLY
-157 IYVPVGTVI
+157 ICVPVGTVI
-166 KDVKSGKIMKDLSEN
+166 KDAKSGRVMKDMSEN

-192 GGWGNVHFASATR
+192 GGWGNVHFATATR

-213 GIKGQEREVLLELK
+213 GLKGQERELLLELK

-233 LAGFPNVGKSTLLS
+233 LAGFPNVGKSTFLS

-266 NLGVVSIG
+266 NLGVVKMG

-287 IEGAHQGI
+287 IEGAHEGI

-310 IIHVVDVSGIE
+310 IVHIVDVSGTE
-321 GRNPIDD
+321 GRNPIED
-328 FEKINSELELYSK
+328 FEKINKELSLYSES
-341 QLSSRPMVV
+341 LAERPQIV
-350 AANKTDVITDEKLL
+350 AANKIDVIADESLL
-364 EEFREYINKK
+364 EDFRAYIRKK
-374 GYKLFEISAAA
+374 GLPMFEMSAAA
-385 HKGVRELINY
+385 HKGTKELINY
-395 VSKELDTLEPTPIY
+395 VSSVLDTLEPVEIY
-409 ESDFTQED
+409 EADFVEED
-417 FEEEPFSVRV
+417 FSEEPFEVRK
-427 EDGVYVVEGPY
+427 EDGTYIVEGPY

-444 HSNFEDAES
+444 HCNFMDAEDL
-453 MQYFQIA
+453 QYFQLA

-469 LNKMGCGEG
+469 LEEAGCGEG